1 MKKPAPK
8 KSFSTASSTKK
19 FSPRA
24 SSFNTRETSSRA
36 PQTERSAK
44 PFRKEYTKRDAP
56 ATSSPKTGYQGK
68 ASNFNPNYYSEK
80 KSHSNISGD
89 GKKNITR
96 TPYVQVSKEP
106 RTNKLHTTDYT
117 KYSSLPPSADSG
129 SLRRTLAP
137 RDTSW
142 GKVADWYNKHLETND
157 DTYHVKVV
165 FPNVLRMLGDIT
177 GKKVLDLACGQ
188 GIFSEK
194 LRDQGALVT
203 GVDLGKQ
210 LIKIAEENSLSVK
223 QKGTH
228 KVTYHVASADDLYM
242 LKNGSLDIVVCILA
256 LQNIDNLQKTI
267 IEASRVL
274 TADGR
279 LIFVL
284 NHPSFRNPRKTF
296 WAFNEEDDTQYRRV
310 DEYMSES
317 HIKIDMTPGSVTD
330 KKFTV
335 SFHRPLQVYVKA
347 LSKAGFTIT
356 HLEEWISHKE
366 SEKGPKQRAENKSR
380 KEIPMF
386 MCIEAN
392 KYSS

>member
-8 KSFSTASSTKK
+8 KSFSSSTPAKK
-19 FSPRA
+19 FSPRTP
-24 SSFNTRETSSRA
+24 SFTPRETISRA
-36 PQTERSAK
+36 PRTERGAQ
-44 PFRKEYTKRDAP
+44 PFRKEFTKREAT
-56 ATSSPKTGYQGK
+56 ATSTPKNGYQGK
-68 ASNFNPNYYSEK
+68 ASNFNPNFHSEK
-80 KSHSNISGD
+80 KSNSNISGD
-89 GKKNITR
+89 GKKNIIR
-96 TPYVQVSKEP
+96 TPYVQVHKDSKKS
-106 RTNKLHTTDYT
+106 KLHATDYT
-117 KYSSLPPSADSG
+117 LHAK
-129 SLRRTLAP
+129 T
-137 RDTSW
+137 DTSW

-194 LRDQGALVT
+194 LRNQGALVT

-242 LKNGSLDIVVCILA
+242 LKNGSFDIVVCILA
-256 LQNIDNLQKTI
+256 LQNIENLQKTVA
-267 IEASRVL
+267 EASRVL
-274 TADGR
+274 TTNGR

-296 WAFNEEDDTQYRRV
+296 WAFNDQDDTQYRRV

-317 HIKIDMTPGSVTD
+317 HIKIDMTPGSVAD

-347 LSKAGFTIT
+347 LSKVGFAIT

-386 MCIEAN
+386 MCVECKKVEN
-392 KYSS
+392 GK